1 MIGILIIAHKKL
13 GESLIECA
21 VHMLGEKPAQ
31 LEAIGVTSKDDPD
44 QLLLNAKEM
53 IKDLDTGDGVLVL
66 SDIYGG
72 TPCNIASKLVGISN
86 AEGLSGLNLPML
98 IVALTNRELPIAYCL
113 EKTINN
119 GRESIVHFTEIGCV
133 LHD

>member
-1 MIGILIIAHKKL
+1 MIGILIIAHKAF
-13 GESLIECA
+13 GDSLIECA
-21 VHMLGEKPAQ
+21 SHMLGKKPEQ
-31 LEAIGVTSKDDPD
+31 LVAVGVTSKDDPD
-44 QLLLNAKEM
+44 KLLEDARVILNE
-53 IKDLDTGDGVLVL
+53 INTGDGVLVL

-98 IVALTNRELPIAYCL
+98 IVALSNRELPIAYCV
-113 EKTINN
+113 EKTING

>member
-1 MIGILIIAHKKL
+1 MIGIFIIAHKKL
-13 GESLIECA
+13 GDSLIECA
-21 VHMLGEKPAQ
+21 SHMLGKKPEQ
-31 LEAIGVTSKDDPD
+31 LVALGVTSKDDPD
-44 QLLLNAKEM
+44 QLLQEAQAILKE
-53 IKDLDTGDGVLVL
+53 IDTGEGVLVL

-98 IVALTNRELPIAYCL
+98 IVALTNRELPIAYCV
-113 EKTINN
+113 EKTINS
-119 GRESIVHFTEIGCV
+119 GRESIMHFTEIGCV

>member
-119 GRESIVHFTEIGCV
+119 GRESIIHFTEIGCV

>member
-1 MIGILIIAHKKL
+1 MIGIFIIAHKKL
-13 GESLIECA
+13 GDSLIECA
-21 VHMLGEKPAQ
+21 SHMLGKKPEQ
-31 LEAIGVTSKDDPD
+31 LVALGVTSKDDPD
-44 QLLLNAKEM
+44 QLLQEAQAILKE
-53 IKDLDTGDGVLVL
+53 IDSGDGVLVL

-72 TPCNIASKLVGISN
+72 TPSNIASKLVGISN

-98 IVALTNRELPIAYCL
+98 IVALTNRELPIAYCV
-113 EKTINN
+113 EKTING

>member
-1 MIGILIIAHKKL
+1 MIGIFIIAHKKL
-13 GESLIECA
+13 GDSLIECA
-21 VHMLGEKPAQ
+21 SHMLGKKPEQ
-31 LEAIGVTSKDDPD
+31 LVALGVTSKDDPD
-44 QLLLNAKEM
+44 QLLQEAQGILKE
-53 IKDLDTGDGVLVL
+53 IDTGEGVLVL

-98 IVALTNRELPIAYCL
+98 IVALTNRELPIAYCV
-113 EKTINN
+113 EKTINS
-119 GRESIVHFTEIGCV
+119 GRESIMHFTEIGCV